1 MYTCLYLYIY
11 IYIYI
16 HIIDPCLCGL
26 MRAPE
31 CQLSSDVLTVHAQV
45 DHIVDKLA
53 PLIKICTVAGL
64 ILLGLLLFV
73 IVSWFAP

>member
-1 MYTCLYLYIY
+1 MYTCLFIY
-11 IYIYI
+11 IYR
-16 HIIDPCLCGL
+16 IDPCPCGF

-31 CQLSSDVLTVHAQV
+31 CQLSSDVLMVHAQV